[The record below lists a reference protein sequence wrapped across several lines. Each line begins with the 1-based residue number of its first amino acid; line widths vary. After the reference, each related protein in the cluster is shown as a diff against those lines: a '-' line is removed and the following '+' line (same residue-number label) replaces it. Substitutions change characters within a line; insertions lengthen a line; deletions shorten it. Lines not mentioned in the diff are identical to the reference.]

1 MIGSIMDKKCRICPR
16 QCGVN
21 RDIQVGAC
29 GMSNTVRIALTMLHK
44 WEEPIISGVNGS
56 GTVFFSGCNLK
67 CNYCQNYDVS
77 HRGKGYDI
85 SDYELAECFKR
96 LEAEGAHNINL
107 VTPNHYVEN
116 IINALNIY
124 RPNIPICYN
133 TSGYDSTETIRRL
146 IPYVDIFLTDF
157 KYGDADLARELSGAA
172 DYVSVASEAVK
183 LMREV
188 KPDIIVDGLM
198 KQGIIIRH
206 LVLPTEIKNS
216 IKVIEWLADN
226 MPRDTVVS
234 LMSQFTPNVGKS
246 RLSRGIKPI
255 EYKILCERLLKAGF
269 ENAYIQE
276 PDSNSDEYIP
286 EFKGECLY

>member
-1 MIGSIMDKKCRICPR
+1 MDKKCNLCPR

-21 RDIQVGAC
+21 RDKKVGAC
-29 GMSNTVRIALTMLHK
+29 GMSNTARIALTMLHN
-44 WEEPIISGVNGS
+44 WEEPIISGTKGS
-56 GTVFFSGCNLK
+56 GTIFFSGCNLK

-85 SDYELAECFKR
+85 SDRELAECFKR
-96 LEAEGAHNINL
+96 LEADGAHNINL

-133 TSGYDSTETIRRL
+133 TSGYDSIETVRRL
-146 IPYVDIFLTDF
+146 IPFVDIFLTDF
-157 KYGDADLARELSGAA
+157 KYGISVLAHELSGAENYF
-172 DYVSVASEAVK
+172 DVASEAVK
-183 LMREV
+183 LMRMA

-206 LVLPTEIKNS
+206 LVLPGEMDNS
-216 IKVIEWLADN
+216 IKVIDWLAEN
-226 MPRDTVVS
+226 ISHETIIS
-234 LMSQFTPNVGKS
+234 LMSQYTPNVGES
-246 RLSRGIKPI
+246 SLNRHIKPL

-276 PDSNSDEYIP
+276 SGSGSDEYIP
-286 EFKGECLY
+286 QFKGDCLY

>member
-1 MIGSIMDKKCRICPR
+1 MDKKCRICPR

-21 RDIQVGAC
+21 RDKNIGAC
-29 GMSNTVRIALTMLHK
+29 GMNNTARIALTMLHK

-67 CNYCQNYDVS
+67 CSYCQNYDVS
-77 HRGKGYDI
+77 HRGKGYDV

-133 TSGYDSTETIRRL
+133 TSGYDSVETIRRL
-146 IPYVDIFLTDF
+146 TPYVDIFLTDF
-157 KYGDADLARELSGAA
+157 KYGEASLAMELSGAE
-172 DYVSVASEAVK
+172 DYVRVASEAVK
-183 LMREV
+183 LMREA
-188 KPDIIVDGLM
+188 KPDIIIDGLM

-206 LVLPTEIKNS
+206 LVLPDEISNS
-216 IKVIEWLADN
+216 VKVIEWLSEN

-234 LMSQFTPNVGKS
+234 LMSQFTPNVGES
-246 RLSRGIKPI
+246 RLKRVIKPI
-255 EYKILCERLLKAGF
+255 EYKILCNKLLKADF

-276 PDSNSDEYIP
+276 TGSNSDEYIP

>member
-1 MIGSIMDKKCRICPR
+1 MDKKCRICPR
-16 QCGVN
+16 KCGVN
-21 RDIQVGAC
+21 RDKNVGAC
-29 GMSNTVRIALTMLHK
+29 GMSNTARIALTMLHK
-44 WEEPIISGVNGS
+44 WEEPIISGANGS

-85 SDYELAECFKR
+85 SDIELAECFKR

-133 TSGYDSTETIRRL
+133 TSGYDSVETIRRL

-157 KYGDADLARELSGAA
+157 KYGESELARELSGAHN
-172 DYVSVASEAVK
+172 YVKVASEAVK
-183 LMREV
+183 LMREA
-188 KPDIIVDGLM
+188 KPDIIIDGLM

-206 LVLPTEIKNS
+206 LVLPGEINNS
-216 IKVIEWLADN
+216 IKVIDWLTEN

-234 LMSQFTPNVGKS
+234 LMSQFTPNVGES
-246 RLSRGIKPI
+246 RLKRIIKPI

-276 PDSNSDEYIP
+276 IGSNSDEYIP